1 MWASIPGMEGVD
13 AIRPLRASDREPLR
27 DILERTQAFSP
38 AEIRVALELIDHV
51 LTRPGQTDYHIRCIE
66 RNGRLAGYLCYGEV
80 PLSDRC
86 WDLYWIAV
94 DPSDHGGGLGREM
107 VRYMEA
113 DLRER
118 RARKIF
124 IETGGKTSYGATRA
138 FYERGGYREIA
149 RIPDFFAVGDDKV
162 IFGKD
167 LT

>member
-1 MWASIPGMEGVD
+1 MN
-13 AIRPLRASDREPLR
+13 LRALRADDRDELR
-27 DILERTQAFSP
+27 RILEETRAFSP
-38 AEIRVALELIDHV
+38 AEIKVALELIDYA
-51 LTRPGQTDYHIRCIE
+51 LGRPEQTDYYFHCVE
-66 RNGRLAGYLCYGEV
+66 DGEGRLGGYMCYGEV

-94 DPSDHGGGLGREM
+94 DPAAQSRGLGAGM
-107 VRYMEA
+107 VRFMEE

-124 IETGGKTSYGATRA
+124 IETGGKTSYGATRR
-138 FYERGGYREIA
+138 FYEKMGYAEIA
-149 RIPDFFAVGDDKV
+149 RLPDFFAAGDDKV

>member
-1 MWASIPGMEGVD
+1 M
-13 AIRPLRASDREPLR
+13 
-27 DILERTQAFSP
+27 
-38 AEIRVALELIDHV
+38 
-51 LTRPGQTDYHIRCIE
+51 
-66 RNGRLAGYLCYGEV
+66 CYGEV

-94 DPSDHGGGLGREM
+94 DPSAQGSGLGRDM
-107 VRYMEA
+107 VRHMET

-118 RARKIF
+118 RARKVF

-138 FYERGGYREIA
+138 FYERAGYREIA
-149 RIPDFFAVGDDKV
+149 RIPDFFAAGDDKV